1 MYHSRV
7 SSRMHGRVEVER
19 VIHFCT
25 GMVLNTSRV
34 GVVKWTTIQ

>member
-7 SSRMHGRVEVER
+7 SSKVRGSVEVEH

-25 GMVLNTSRV
+25 GMVLNTLRV
-34 GVVKWTTIQ
+34 GVVK

>member
-1 MYHSRV
+1 MYHSRISNRV
-7 SSRMHGRVEVER
+7 RGRVEVER

-25 GMVLNTSRV
+25 GMVLNTLRV

>member
-7 SSRMHGRVEVER
+7 SSRVCGRVEVER

-25 GMVLNTSRV
+25 RMVLNTLRV
-34 GVVKWTTIQ
+34 AVVK